1 MSRLDF
7 KFRSVIGNFSLDAS
21 SEFNPGIN
29 FIWGRSGNG
38 KTTLLNNLAGFLK
51 PIQGE
56 IKLSNRL
63 IFSSYENINI
73 SPENRKVAYVQQDE
87 VLFGNMNVLG
97 NIEFGYNILSD
108 SQKKITPSECLEIF
122 DIKDLEK
129 SYPDELSGGQKQK
142 VSLARAVARNGDVL
156 LLDEP
161 INSLDFLSSKKIF
174 QSLENITKDLDL
186 CVLYITHSIDEIFKT
201 KNEILFVD
209 KGIANKK
216 YLRNNLLDYWK
227 DEILINT
234 IEKDEYKDKYFLS
247 DSSMISRNPFD
258 HSDMGFYFSGQ
269 IKNIF
274 SKSNYSMLEIK
285 SDKDYFVTLDNKIL
299 NKLILKN
306 NDKIYGFVYKNHIS

>member
-56 IKLSNRL
+56 IKLSNRI

-97 NIEFGYNILSD
+97 NIEFGYNILTD

-186 CVLYITHSIDEIFKT
+186 CVLYITHSIDEIFKS

>member
-97 NIEFGYNILSD
+97 NIEFGYNILTD

>member
-56 IKLSNRL
+56 IKLSNRI

-108 SQKKITPSECLEIF
+108 TQKKITPSECLEIF

-234 IEKDEYKDKYFLS
+234 IEKNEYKDKYFLS

>member
-56 IKLSNRL
+56 IKLSNRI

-97 NIEFGYNILSD
+97 NIEFGYNILTD

>member
-108 SQKKITPSECLEIF
+108 TQKKITPSECLEIF